1 MPQHTMGRHGG
12 AMIARCLYEL
22 AELQRHEC
30 GLHRTFGKPG
40 FIGQHAQTRSDR
52 VPSLTGSAAGKIQV
66 NKKGRGLLI
75 VSDDIAHEHVENVI
89 IDRHGLAKA
98 RHGRIVAAIPIIGQ
112 DFSRQREPCL
122 WTPVEHT
129 Q

>member
-1 MPQHTMGRHGG
+1 MGRHGG

-22 AELQRHEC
+22 AELQGHEC

-40 FIGQHAQTRSDR
+40 FVGQHAQACFDR
-52 VPSLTGSAAGKIQV
+52 LPALTSGAAGKKQIDEER
-66 NKKGRGLLI
+66 GRLLI

-112 DFSRQREPCL
+112 DFSRRREPCL
-122 WTPVEHT
+122 WTPVERT